1 MAQIREELV
10 LADKFSAAFTKYI
23 QLAEQGTASTK
34 EVSTAARTATTDAR
48 VLSSAYRVAAAA
60 SAASAADQRRLTAE
74 YRAQR
79 AAALSDTAAA
89 RAQAAQARA
98 GAAAER
104 EKAAAFRATAA
115 AARAQIAQTNATAA
129 AERLEAQRA
138 REAARATRELE
149 KSQNAAEV
157 SSGRLENTIRNL
169 VGAFAGMQAVRWL
182 VNTSDQLTSI
192 NARLKLMTGSA
203 EGAAAAQE
211 KIYQAAM
218 RSRGAYA
225 DMADFVSQLGMTAG
239 NAFSDTNEL
248 IAFAEQIQKQMAISG
263 ASGASAQA
271 ALVQLTQGLSS
282 DALRGEELNSV
293 LEQTP
298 MIAKTIA
305 DYMGVTTGEMRE
317 LASEGKVTAD
327 VVKNAI
333 LGATA
338 ETNAQFEQMPM
349 TWAQVWTMAQNIAI
363 RALDPVLQAIS
374 WLANNIEIL
383 TPIVLG
389 LGGAF
394 VVFQIAANWTKIAA
408 AVTTAYHAVVTL
420 LSIGFGVLTGNTA
433 AASAAVF
440 TFNSA
445 LLASPITWV
454 VMGVVLLVAALYAGV
469 AAFNKITG
477 ASVSATGIIAGAVL
491 TVAAVIGNTVIG
503 LLNGIIQAVWSIF
516 VNPFLGIIEWV
527 LNVANGGFN
536 SFGDAVANLIGNII
550 SWFLDLGKV
559 VTKIIDAI
567 FGTNWTAGLNSL
579 QNSVLQW
586 GKNENAI
593 TLDRAAPTID
603 HRFTYSGA
611 WNTGYNWG
619 ANLFSGSSAYTPYN
633 EISGQLDDI
642 SGSVG
647 SIEKSVKMTDEDIKS
662 LVDVA
667 ERRYVNNVNLT
678 AQTPVITVNGQ
689 NTGHTAADRQNLA
702 NAIRD
707 ILIEQRAS
715 GSTRSTA
722 RPTTG

>member
-1 MAQIREELV
+1 MAQIREELI
-10 LADKFSAAFTKYI
+10 LYDRFTNTFTKY
-23 QLAEQGTASTK
+23 LRYGEQAAGVTK
-34 EVSTAARTATTDAR
+34 EAQRATE
-48 VLSSAYRVAAAA
+48 SYSQSQKAAAA
-60 SAASAADQRRLTAE
+60 STNTLTN
-74 YRAQR
+74 
-79 AAALSDTAAA
+79 S
-89 RAQAAQARA
+89 
-98 GAAAER
+98 
-104 EKAAAFRATAA
+104 
-115 AARAQIAQTNATAA
+115 
-129 AERLEAQRA
+129 
-138 REAARATRELE
+138 
-149 KSQNAAEV
+149 V
-157 SSGRLENTIRNL
+157 RNL
-169 VGAFAGMQAVRWL
+169 LGAFAGMQAIRWL

-192 NARLKLMTGSA
+192 NARLQLMTGSA
-203 EGAAAAQE
+203 EAAAAAQE

-225 DMADFVSQLGMTAG
+225 DMADFVSQLGTTAG
-239 NAFSDTNEL
+239 NAFRDTNEL
-248 IAFAEQIQKQMAISG
+248 IAFAEQVQKQLAISG

-282 DALRGEELNSV
+282 GTLRGEELNSV
-293 LEQTP
+293 LDQTP
-298 MIAKTIA
+298 LIAKTIA

-408 AVTTAYHAVVTL
+408 AATTAYHAVVTL

-477 ASVSATGIIAGAVL
+477 ASVSATGIIAGAIMAALAVVGNLFVAVFNLLTDGWVL
-491 TVAAVIGNTVIG
+491 IYNLVATVANFIGNV
-503 LLNGIIQAVWSIF
+503 F
-516 VNPFLGIIEWV
+516 VDPLG
-527 LNVANGGFN
+527 
-536 SFGDAVANLIGNII
+536 AVARL
-550 SWFLDLGKV
+550 FFDLADTVLGV
-559 VTKIIDAI
+559 LQAIASAIDTI
-567 FGTNWTAGLNSL
+567 FGSNLASSVQGWRDSLGGWVDNTFGQGTEIMAKLNANDL
-579 QNSVLQW
+579 HL
-586 GKNENAI
+586 G
-593 TLDRAAPTID
+593 
-603 HRFTYSGA
+603 RFEYGSA
-611 WNTGYNWG
+611 FNTGYNWG
-619 ANLFSGSSAYTPYN
+619 ANLFSGSSSSGYGLNTAVTPYD
-633 EISGQLDDI
+633 EISSQLDDI
-642 SGSVG
+642 SSSVG
-647 SIEKSVKMTDEDIKS
+647 NIEKTVKMSDEDLKS

>member
-1 MAQIREELV
+1 MAQIREELI
-10 LADKFSAAFTKYI
+10 LYDRFTNTFTKY
-23 QLAEQGTASTK
+23 LRYGEQAAGVTK
-34 EVSTAARTATTDAR
+34 EAQRATE
-48 VLSSAYRVAAAA
+48 SYSQSQKAAAA
-60 SAASAADQRRLTAE
+60 STNTLTN
-74 YRAQR
+74 
-79 AAALSDTAAA
+79 S
-89 RAQAAQARA
+89 
-98 GAAAER
+98 
-104 EKAAAFRATAA
+104 
-115 AARAQIAQTNATAA
+115 
-129 AERLEAQRA
+129 
-138 REAARATRELE
+138 
-149 KSQNAAEV
+149 V
-157 SSGRLENTIRNL
+157 RNL
-169 VGAFAGMQAVRWL
+169 LGAFAGMQAIRWL

-192 NARLKLMTGSA
+192 NARLQLMTGSA
-203 EGAAAAQE
+203 EAAAAAQNE
-211 KIYQAAM
+211 IYQAAM

-225 DMADFVSQLGMTAG
+225 DMADFVSQLGTTAG
-239 NAFSDTNEL
+239 NAFRDTNEL
-248 IAFAEQIQKQMAISG
+248 IAFAEQIQKQLAISG
-263 ASGASAQA
+263 ASSASAQA

-282 DALRGEELNSV
+282 GTLRGEELNSV

-298 MIAKTIA
+298 MIAQTIA

-374 WLANNIEIL
+374 WLANNIE
-383 TPIVLG
+383 TVGPIVLS
-389 LGGAF
+389 LGAAF
-394 VVFQIAANWTKIAA
+394 AVFLVAANWTNICTAATTGLANAQKMLGAVMATTWGIPLIIIALVIGAIYAVTA
-408 AVTTAYHAVVTL
+408 AVNH
-420 LSIGFGVLTGNTA
+420 F
-433 AASAAVF
+433 
-440 TFNSA
+440 
-445 LLASPITWV
+445 
-454 VMGVVLLVAALYAGV
+454 AG
-469 AAFNKITG
+469 T
-477 ASVSATGIIAGAVL
+477 SVSATGIIAGAVL

-619 ANLFSGSSAYTPYN
+619 ANLFSGSGNGAGSLFPTSTPYD
-633 EISGQLDDI
+633 EIANQLDDI

>member
-1 MAQIREELV
+1 MTH
-10 LADKFSAAFTKYI
+10 S
-23 QLAEQGTASTK
+23 
-34 EVSTAARTATTDAR
+34 
-48 VLSSAYRVAAAA
+48 
-60 SAASAADQRRLTAE
+60 
-74 YRAQR
+74 
-79 AAALSDTAAA
+79 
-89 RAQAAQARA
+89 
-98 GAAAER
+98 
-104 EKAAAFRATAA
+104 
-115 AARAQIAQTNATAA
+115 
-129 AERLEAQRA
+129 
-138 REAARATRELE
+138 
-149 KSQNAAEV
+149 
-157 SSGRLENTIRNL
+157 IRNL
-169 VGAFAGMQAVRWL
+169 LGAFAGMQAVRWL

-192 NARLKLMTGSA
+192 NARLQLMTGSA

-225 DMADFVSQLGMTAG
+225 DMADFVSQLGMTAR

-248 IAFAEQIQKQMAISG
+248 IAFAEQIQKQLAISG

-363 RALDPVLQAIS
+363 QALDPVLQAIS
-374 WLANNIEIL
+374 WLANNIE
-383 TPIVLG
+383 TVGPIVLS
-389 LGGAF
+389 LGAAF
-394 VVFQIAANWTKIAA
+394 AVFLVAANWTNICTAATTGLANAQKMLGAVMATTWGLPLIIIALVIGAIYAVTA
-408 AVTTAYHAVVTL
+408 AVNH
-420 LSIGFGVLTGNTA
+420 F
-433 AASAAVF
+433 
-440 TFNSA
+440 
-445 LLASPITWV
+445 
-454 VMGVVLLVAALYAGV
+454 AG
-469 AAFNKITG
+469 T
-477 ASVSATGIIAGAVL
+477 SVSATGIIAGVVMTALAVVGNL
-491 TVAAVIGNTVIG
+491 FVALFNLLTDGWVLIYNLVATVANFIGNVFIDPVGSVARLFFGLADTVLG
-503 LLNGIIQAVWSIF
+503 VLQAIASAIDTVF
-516 VNPFLGIIEWV
+516 
-527 LNVANGGFN
+527 GFN
-536 SFGDAVANLIGNII
+536 LSSSVQGWRDSLGGWVDKTFGQGTEVMAKLNAN
-550 SWFLDLGKV
+550 DLHLGRFEYG
-559 VTKIIDAI
+559 AA
-567 FGTNWTAGLNSL
+567 FG
-579 QNSVLQW
+579 
-586 GKNENAI
+586 
-593 TLDRAAPTID
+593 
-603 HRFTYSGA
+603 
-611 WNTGYNWG
+611 TGYNWG
-619 ANLFSGSSAYTPYN
+619 ANLFSGSSAGGYDLSAAYTPYN